1 MMHIPERWLTQE
13 CLSAAFGKPIR
24 GVGIPVFRNGVID
37 RVFARAHPIFP
48 LAFYGPI
55 VVFLV
60 SAAHQ
65 SGYVWREIGAF
76 AAGWL
81 LLSLVEYLLHRF
93 YFHRNPPSSREGRIE
108 AFLAHGYHHQYP
120 QDVTRL
126 VLPPLATIPLAI
138 PLFFL
143 AHFTLGPLGDV
154 AFAGLVTGYV
164 AYDSLHYVTH
174 HTRAKRGPFAWLRR
188 YHMLHHHDRVPGRY
202 GVSSPLWDF
211 VFKTYAPV
219 KSRSAAA
226 REA

>member
-13 CLSAAFGKPIR
+13 CVTAALGKPVR
-24 GVGIPVFRNGVID
+24 GVGIPVFRNDVLD

-55 VVFLV
+55 VAVLV
-60 SAAHQ
+60 VVAHRSGHVAREAA
-65 SGYVWREIGAF
+65 AF
-76 AAGWL
+76 GAGWL
-81 LLSLVEYLLHRF
+81 VLSLIEYLLHRF
-93 YFHRNPPSSREGRIE
+93 YFHRNPPASREGRIE

-126 VLPPLATIPLAI
+126 VLPPLATVPLAVV
-138 PLFFL
+138 LFAL
-143 AHFTLGPLGDV
+143 VHFALGRLGDIG
-154 AFAGLVTGYV
+154 FAGLVTGYV
-164 AYDSLHYVTH
+164 AYDSLHYVAH
-174 HTRAKRGPFAWLRR
+174 HTHAKRGPIAWLRR

-211 VFKTYAPV
+211 VFRTYAPV
-219 KSRSAAA
+219 KRRSASA